1 MFVIEQTI
9 NRPQQQNNNQLSAIA
24 KAKGNICKPSIH
36 NNSAY
41 ELLPL
46 RDNCSD
52 NHVDGNVGGA
62 V

>member
-1 MFVIEQTI
+1 MFVIERTI
-9 NRPQQQNNNQLSAIA
+9 NQLQQQNNNQPSAIA
-24 KAKGNICKPSIH
+24 KVKGNICKPSIH

-46 RDNCSD
+46 RDDCSD
-52 NHVDGNVGGA
+52 NHVDDNVGGA